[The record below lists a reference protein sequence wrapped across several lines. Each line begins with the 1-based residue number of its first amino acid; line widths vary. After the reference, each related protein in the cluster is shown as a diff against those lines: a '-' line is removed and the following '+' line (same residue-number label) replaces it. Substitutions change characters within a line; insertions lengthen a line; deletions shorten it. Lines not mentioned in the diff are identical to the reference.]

1 MKTIEMIKFWPI
13 LATRTVAKSVFSLA
27 EKNNF
32 NVIFDFDWVKFMNS
46 SFADELFAKAII
58 ANKKS
63 FKVINIADEFMKK
76 MIVFVTEAR
85 KNSKE
90 FA

>member
-13 LATRTVAKSVFSLA
+13 LATRNVAKDVFLLA
-27 EKNNF
+27 DKDNF
-32 NVIFDFDWVKFMNS
+32 DVIFDFKWVKFMNS
-46 SFADELFAKAII
+46 SFADELFAKAIM
-58 ANKKS
+58 ANKKW
-63 FKVINIADEFMKK
+63 FKVTNIVDDFMKK
-76 MIVFVTEAR
+76 MIIFVTEAR